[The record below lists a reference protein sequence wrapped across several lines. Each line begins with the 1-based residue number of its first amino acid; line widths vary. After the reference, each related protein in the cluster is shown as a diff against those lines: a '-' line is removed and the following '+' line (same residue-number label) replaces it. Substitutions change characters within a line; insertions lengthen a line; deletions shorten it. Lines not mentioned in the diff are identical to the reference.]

1 MNDLIMMY
9 ETFMGVVMLSKIKQS
24 CVYVTFAFVTFC
36 SPAQAASFDFTKVAD
51 GVYVHHGQHLDIDD
65 GYQGDICNLG
75 VIIGQE
81 AIAVIDTGG
90 SKHTG
95 EQLLQAIR
103 AMSPLPI
110 KYVINTHVHP
120 DHTYGNTAFKGSG
133 THFVGHE
140 KLANTMLLRQE
151 QYEKLNSRLLGE
163 DGKASTTVT
172 PDTAI
177 HDQSTLD
184 LGGRVLQLQAQGVAH
199 THTDLTVLDTKTN
212 TLFTGDLLF
221 AQRTPVVEG
230 DIKGLIAALERL
242 QQSHYALI
250 VPGHGK
256 ESTDQATIIGNEL
269 RYLKLLLADVRSN
282 IKKGI
287 SMEQTMETAAASEH
301 DQWQL
306 FDIANRRNVNVIY
319 PQLEWE

>member
-1 MNDLIMMY
+1 
-9 ETFMGVVMLSKIKQS
+9 MLSKIKLL
-24 CVYVTFAFVTFC
+24 CAGVTFGFVTFC
-36 SPAQAASFDFTKVAD
+36 SHVQADSFELKKVAD

-75 VIIGQE
+75 VVVGDA
-81 AIAVIDTGG
+81 AIAVIDSGG

-95 EQLLQAIR
+95 EQLLQAIKTI
-103 AMSPLPI
+103 SPLPI
-110 KYVINTHVHP
+110 RYVINTHVHP
-120 DHTYGNTAFKGSG
+120 DHTYGNAAFQNGV

-140 KLANTMLLRQE
+140 KLANTMLLRKE
-151 QYEKLNSRLLGE
+151 QYEKLNARLLG
-163 DGKASTTVT
+163 DAGKASTTVP
-172 PDTAI
+172 PDTMV
-177 HDQSTLD
+177 HDQLTLD
-184 LGGRVLQLQAQGVAH
+184 LGGRSLQLQAQSVAH

-230 DIKGLIAALERL
+230 DLKGLIAALE
-242 QQSHYALI
+242 QINQSHYALI
-250 VPGHGK
+250 VPGHGL
-256 ESTDQATIIGNEL
+256 ESADQPTIIGNEL
-269 RYLKLLLADVRSN
+269 RYLNLLLADVRNS

-287 SMEQTMETAAASEH
+287 SMEQTMDSAAATEH
-301 DQWQL
+301 DKWQL

>member
-1 MNDLIMMY
+1 
-9 ETFMGVVMLSKIKQS
+9 MLSKIKLS

-36 SPAQAASFDFTKVAD
+36 SPALAGSFELAKVAE

-75 VIIGQE
+75 VIIGSD

-103 AMSPLPI
+103 AISPLPI
-110 KYVINTHVHP
+110 RYVINTHVHP
-120 DHTYGNTAFKGSG
+120 DHTYGNAAFKNNG

-151 QYEKLNSRLLGE
+151 QYEKLNTRLLGE
-163 DGKASTTVT
+163 VGKASTTVT
-172 PDTAI
+172 PDTAV
-177 HDQSTLD
+177 HDQSMLD
-184 LGGRVLQLQAQGVAH
+184 LGGRVLQLKAQGVAH
-199 THTDLTVLDTKTN
+199 THTDLTVLDSKTN
-212 TLFTGDLLF
+212 TLFAGDLLF

-242 QQSHYALI
+242 QQAHYTLI
-250 VPGHGK
+250 VPGHGL
-256 ESTDQATIIGNEL
+256 ESSDQETMIGNEL
-269 RYLKLLLADVRSN
+269 RYLNLLLADVRNN

-287 SMEQTMETAAASEH
+287 SMEQTMDTAAASER
-301 DQWQL
+301 DKWQL
-306 FDIANRRNVNVIY
+306 FEIANRRNVNVIY

>member
-1 MNDLIMMY
+1 
-9 ETFMGVVMLSKIKQS
+9 MLSKIKLS
-24 CVYVTFAFVTFC
+24 CVCVTFAFVTIC
-36 SPAQAASFDFTKVAD
+36 SHVQADTFELTKVAE

-65 GYQGDICNLG
+65 GYQGDICNIG
-75 VIIGQE
+75 VVIGRE

-95 EQLLQAIR
+95 EQLLQAIK
-103 AMSPLPI
+103 AISPLPI
-110 KYVINTHVHP
+110 RYVINTHVHP
-120 DHTYGNTAFKGSG
+120 DHTYGNAAFQNGT

-151 QYEKLNSRLLGE
+151 QYEKLNARLLG
-163 DGKASTTVT
+163 DAGKASNTVT
-172 PDTAI
+172 PDTPV
-177 HDQSTLD
+177 HNQLTLD
-184 LGGRVLQLQAQGVAH
+184 LGERQLQLQAQRVAH

-230 DIKGLIAALERL
+230 DLKGLIAALE
-242 QQSHYALI
+242 QINQSHYTLI
-250 VPGHGK
+250 VPGHGL
-256 ESTDQATIIGNEL
+256 ESNDQPTMLGNEL
-269 RYLKLLLADVRSN
+269 RYLNLLLADIRTS

-287 SMEQTMETAAASEH
+287 SMEQTMDTAAASER
-301 DQWQL
+301 DKWQL

>member
-1 MNDLIMMY
+1 
-9 ETFMGVVMLSKIKQS
+9 MLSKIKLS
-24 CVYVTFAFVTFC
+24 CVGVTFAFVTIC
-36 SPAQAASFDFTKVAD
+36 SHVQADTFELTKVAE

-75 VIIGQE
+75 VVIGRE

-95 EQLLQAIR
+95 EQLLQAIKTI
-103 AMSPLPI
+103 SPLPI
-110 KYVINTHVHP
+110 RYVINTHVHP
-120 DHTYGNTAFKGSG
+120 DHTYGNAAFQNGT

-151 QYEKLNSRLLGE
+151 QYEKLNARLLGE
-163 DGKASTTVT
+163 AGKASNTVT
-172 PDTAI
+172 PDTPV
-177 HDQSTLD
+177 HNQLTLD
-184 LGGRVLQLQAQGVAH
+184 LGDRQLQLQAQRVAH

-230 DIKGLIAALERL
+230 DLKGLIAALE
-242 QQSHYALI
+242 QINQSHYALI
-250 VPGHGK
+250 VPGHGL
-256 ESTDQATIIGNEL
+256 ESNDQPTMLGNEL
-269 RYLKLLLADVRSN
+269 RYLNLLLADIRTS

-287 SMEQTMETAAASEH
+287 SMEQTMDTAAASER
-301 DQWQL
+301 DKWQL
-306 FDIANRRNVNVIY
+306 FDIANRRNVNVVY